1 MLVLVKAP
9 QLKKQIMRFFKI
21 DMRSIRHR
29 INSFLFFS
37 ARRLALRQPETV
49 SVCSCTCYPG
59 IGSSSHTSG
68 KDRKWVQSKSGTSE
82 PSWWQ
87 KIWRKWSNFGHFH
100 SRKKHDSDHIFDAET
115 MSISNAKKNAIKR
128 NSL

>member
-1 MLVLVKAP
+1 MELVGPMGPMGSLE
-9 QLKKQIMRFFKI
+9 
-21 DMRSIRHR
+21 SIRLCFTQNQH
-29 INSFLFFS
+29 SLLFFS

-87 KIWRKWSNFGHFH
+87 NIWRKWSNFGHFH